1 MDSLLLQPIDELF
14 ELPGKDFLYT
24 CDYGMMTP
32 GSKACP
38 VQGGFFVLRPN
49 EEDFKGLLDT
59 VKLGDFREG
68 SAWGGEH
75 IGWYWGGMTIQ
86 GREEGREEGV
96 VVQGREGV
104 RAGPLIDRGTHFGQ
118 QR

>member
-1 MDSLLLQPIDELF
+1 MDSLLLQPLDELF
-14 ELPGKDFLYT
+14 ELPGKDFIYT

-86 GREEGREEGV
+86 GTCMRC
-96 VVQGREGV
+96 
-104 RAGPLIDRGTHFGQ
+104 
-118 QR
+118 